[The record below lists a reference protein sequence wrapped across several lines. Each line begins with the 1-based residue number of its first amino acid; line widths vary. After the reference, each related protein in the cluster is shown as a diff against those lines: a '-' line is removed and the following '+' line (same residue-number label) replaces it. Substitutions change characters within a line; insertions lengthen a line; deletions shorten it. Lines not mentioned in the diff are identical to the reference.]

1 MKKEVFQKISF
12 RRIMGLML
20 GVLGLVLVLWAFVT
34 VRPTTSYHTL
44 QYRTYG
50 NTLYPAGLYRMES
63 WYASS
68 GTILVFEWCSNKSV
82 DVYAVEQNI
91 FDEGMPFSHY
101 LAYTNAKEGSMTIYA
116 NQTGEYVFAVYSPEA
131 FFLYHTKFEA
141 IHPIAKVIQDYD
153 LAYFG
158 AFIGLIG
165 ILILLPKRWNKQ
177 LSLVSL
183 CFVVLATA
191 SLLALSSIRG
201 TSIPIALQIGVLIVW
216 AVVNLAFLRLQERWE
231 KVKLTEVKEKRG
243 RKAVNSS

>member
-1 MKKEVFQKISF
+1 
-12 RRIMGLML
+12 ML
-20 GVLGLVLVLWAFVT
+20 GALGLVLVLWAFIT
-34 VRPTTSYHTL
+34 VKPTMSY
-44 QYRTYG
+44 YTYHCSAY
-50 NTLYPAGLYRMES
+50 TKELYPAGLRLMES

-68 GTILVFEWCSNKSV
+68 GTTLVFGWSFNKSV
-82 DVYAVEQNI
+82 DVHAVERDI
-91 FDEGMPFSHY
+91 FDKGMPFSHY

-158 AFIGLIG
+158 AFVSSMG

-191 SLLALSSIRG
+191 SLIALSSSRG

-243 RKAVNSS
+243 EESR